1 VSTAADSAARI
12 QPPATLQRVLHGA
25 VRPRLRVVARG
36 IDGVTT
42 NQPARLDPSALAGWS
57 WRRAEPGG

>member
-1 VSTAADSAARI
+1 VSTAADGDARI

-25 VRPRLRVVARG
+25 VRLRVVARG